1 MRAIHPREPRAVML
15 RYTLL
20 RLPPRGEKVGELSA
34 LWFDGERNLF
44 GAVTQEVP
52 SVEVK
57 IKGDG
62 SSVQLG
68 DASLTTTE
76 IRGAVTIPENNV
88 SWKLTWEGHHPPLTL
103 LPGKGYE
110 ALFPQAKGMVLTP
123 FARFNGDL
131 SVNGQPF
138 LIQDW
143 LGSINH
149 RWGSKYLDAF
159 AWGQVVGFDTHND
172 SFLEAAT
179 ACLRW
184 GPIRTP
190 YVTPLVLRHRGEE
203 FAFNTFFQLC
213 DSRVLFR
220 ICLGIPGRNPRGKDR
235 GNGICASERFVSL
248 PYRTPLGEEKASLN
262 TNLASCEVRFEDRR
276 GATKVWETLF
286 TRYRAAFEIA
296 HDPLGNE
303 TPMSLR
309 NVIDR

>member
-1 MRAIHPREPRAVML
+1 
-15 RYTLL
+15 
-20 RLPPRGEKVGELSA
+20 
-34 LWFDGERNLF
+34 
-44 GAVTQEVP
+44 
-52 SVEVK
+52 
-57 IKGDG
+57 
-62 SSVQLG
+62 
-68 DASLTTTE
+68 
-76 IRGAVTIPENNV
+76 
-88 SWKLTWEGHHPPLTL
+88 
-103 LPGKGYE
+103 
-110 ALFPQAKGMVLTP
+110 MVLTP

-213 DSRVLFR
+213 DSRGSFSEYVWVFR
-220 ICLGIPGRNPRGKDR
+220 AETRGVR
-235 GNGICASERFVSL
+235 IEGTVSAPPERFVSL